1 MMDSVSGDQL
11 LVEPFDVD
19 LESLWAE
26 FDDIPSP
33 RPSIGSDNNSYN
45 TILPYN
51 GQAFHVP
58 TIATSTR
65 VECFFE
71 AGTPAGRYTFW
82 TGPDPLCPH
91 TCADDLFLYI
101 STFLFLDDFQWLEFR
116 LVKFHAATEE
126 VLAQYPFF
134 LPRVE
139 SLLGNLRRTRE
150 QIEDVLYRATF
161 GENTNCQFRLIIR
174 PIMEPSQHQTEI
186 ERSGLSPYSVKAPML
201 EPRHF
206 VKNIVEN
213 FTI

>member
-1 MMDSVSGDQL
+1 MDSVSEDRL
-11 LVEPFDVD
+11 LIEPFDID

-26 FDDIPSP
+26 FDDIPSAP
-33 RPSIGSDNNSYN
+33 PSIGSDNDSHD

-51 GQAFHVP
+51 RQAFYAP

-71 AGTPAGRYTFW
+71 AGTSAGRYSFW
-82 TGPDPLCPH
+82 TGPDLLCPH

-101 STFLFLDDFQWLEFR
+101 STFLLLDDFQWLEFR
-116 LVKFHAATEE
+116 LSKLHAATGE
-126 VLAQYPFF
+126 VLAQYLFF
-134 LPRVE
+134 LPRIE

-150 QIEDVLYRATF
+150 QIEDVLSQATF
-161 GENTNCQFRLIIR
+161 GEHANYRFQLIIR
-174 PIMEPSQHQTEI
+174 PILESNYYRTEI
-186 ERSGLSPYSVKAPML
+186 EKSCLFPCSVRALSML
-201 EPRHF
+201 EPRYI